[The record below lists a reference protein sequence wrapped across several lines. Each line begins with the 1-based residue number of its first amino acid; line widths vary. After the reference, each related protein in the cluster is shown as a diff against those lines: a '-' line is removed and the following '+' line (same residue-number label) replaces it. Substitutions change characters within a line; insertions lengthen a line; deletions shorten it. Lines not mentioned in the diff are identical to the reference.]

1 MTLTITPPV
10 MPTMTPTVN
19 KDTLV
24 LGLGNLVHSDDGVG
38 VHLIDR
44 LLSDPRVPPGV
55 ELLDGG
61 THGLNLLSRI
71 SGLRR
76 LLVVD
81 AIDVGEAP
89 GTLIRFEGAALQGLP
104 GKPSVHQLGFADL
117 MAAMQLLGGTPE
129 EIVVLG
135 VQPLSTEWSPDLTPP
150 VLASLENLAAAVIG
164 QLESWDA

>member
-1 MTLTITPPV
+1 
-10 MPTMTPTVN
+10 MTPTVTN
-19 KDTLV
+19 GTLV

-38 VHLIDR
+38 VHLIGR
-44 LLSDPRVPPGV
+44 LSEDPRVPSGV

-81 AIDVGEAP
+81 AVNVGQEP
-89 GTLIRFEGAALQGLP
+89 GTVVRIEGAALNGLP

-117 MAAMQLLGGTPE
+117 MTALQLIGGAPE

-135 VQPLSTEWSPDLTPP
+135 VQPLRLTGAP
-150 VLASLENLAAAVIG
+150 I
-164 QLESWDA
+164 

>member
-1 MTLTITPPV
+1 MSAVTGSAV
-10 MPTMTPTVN
+10 AS
-19 KDTLV
+19 DTLV
-24 LGLGNLVHSDDGVG
+24 LGLGNLVHADDGVG

-44 LLSDPRVPPGV
+44 LVSDPRIPPGV

-71 SGLRR
+71 FGIRR

-89 GTLIRFEGAALQGLP
+89 GTVIRFEGDAVNGLP

-117 MAAMQLLGGTPE
+117 MTALKLVGGTPE

-135 VQPLSTEWSPDLTPP
+135 VQPLSTEWSSELTPP
-150 VLASLENLAAAVIG
+150 VSRSLESLAAAVIG
-164 QLESWDA
+164 QLEAWAA